1 VDSGGYNRTPAVAIV
16 DPTGTYGTLLAL
28 GLSNVSIPARATA
41 NCEATCATK
50 LTADK
55 TVKLAV
61 YSAKASIASGS
72 DGNGMT
78 YLRWASLWL
87 SATEQDSDPMDFQPG
102 SGSNTLWHRA
112 QDVLAGAALGT
123 RYVVRGI
130 DLDYLQRQVG
140 TLVLGQRV
148 ALRSDRLGINAVV
161 RVVKMDY
168 RFDSAET
175 LDVELGAITPR
186 LTGVT
191 VSL

>member
-1 VDSGGYNRTPAVAIV
+1 MA
-16 DPTGTYGTLLAL
+16 
-28 GLSNVSIPARATA
+28 
-41 NCEATCATK
+41 
-50 LTADK
+50 ADK
-55 TVKLAV
+55 TVKLAL
-61 YSAKASIASGS
+61 YSCPTGTVLGS
-72 DGNGMT
+72 NPAGMT
-78 YLRWASLWL
+78 YVRWASMWL
-87 SATEQDSDPMDFQPG
+87 AATADETPMGVLNG